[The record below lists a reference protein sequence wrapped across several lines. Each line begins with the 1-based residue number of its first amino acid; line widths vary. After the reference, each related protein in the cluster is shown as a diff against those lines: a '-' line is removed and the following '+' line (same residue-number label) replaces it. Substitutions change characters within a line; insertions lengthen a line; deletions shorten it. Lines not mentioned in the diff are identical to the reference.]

1 MAREHHIPSCK
12 VKLDGTELA
21 LEKAARLTRVEVDL
35 GVDLFG
41 SCALVFNDPQME
53 LMNGTDFSSG
63 ARIEVSLGFASKL
76 SPVFDGEIVALEP
89 AFRRDQPP
97 ALRVVCFESL
107 HRLGLS
113 QATRSFNDVDTA
125 DAATQI
131 GQEHGLTAEGPAGTK
146 EHFLQGNLT
155 DAAFLKRLAA
165 KAGQHLRIDGKKIII
180 SAPPS
185 AAPIELAPG
194 DQILKM
200 KVKVSTESQVESVSV
215 HGWDPKAKAE
225 IVGTASGEGD
235 IGEGARTYGNGKT
248 LSVEGMH
255 TPADQSTA
263 ETMAKGR
270 MRKLAEGFVT
280 AEAQVTG
287 DPRLLPGIAVTC
299 SKLGEQLDGTYRIE
313 KAQHVFSKF
322 GYRVNFNAVRTAK
335 KANADAVKNEKL
347 QQQVAETPAG
357 EVADG
362 DERLKPTAKKQAAL
376 LVEAA
381 KDGMPLVEECPSASS
396 TMSEVA

>member
-1 MAREHHIPSCK
+1 MAREHHIPTCK
-12 VKLDGTELA
+12 VKLDGSDLPV
-21 LEKAARLTRVEVDL
+21 EKAARLTRVEVDL
-35 GVDLFG
+35 NVDLFG

-53 LMNGTDFSSG
+53 LMNGTDFAAG

-76 SPVFDGEIVALEP
+76 GPVFDGEVVALEP

-113 QATRSFNDVDTA
+113 QATRSLNDVDA
-125 DAATQI
+125 NDAATQI
-131 GQEHGLTAEGPAGTK
+131 GQEHGLTAEAPTGTK
-146 EHFLQGNLT
+146 EHFLQGNVT
-155 DAAFLKRLAA
+155 DAAFLKRLAQ
-165 KAGQHLRIDGKKIII
+165 KAGQHLRIDGKKIVI
-180 SAPPS
+180 SAPLS
-185 AAPIELAPG
+185 AQPIELAPG

-200 KVKVSTESQVESVSV
+200 KVKVSTQSQVESVSV

-235 IGEGARTYGNGKT
+235 VGEGARTYGNGKT
-248 LSVEGMH
+248 LSIEGTH
-255 TPADQSTA
+255 APADQQTA
-263 ETMAKGR
+263 EEMAKGR

-287 DPRLLPGIAVTC
+287 DPRLLPGAAVNC

-313 KAQHVFSKF
+313 KAHHVFSKF

-335 KANADAVKNEKL
+335 KANADTAKAEKMAAL
-347 QQQVAETPAG
+347 VPETPVT
-357 EVADG
+357 EVEDG
-362 DERLKPTAKKQAAL
+362 DERIQPAARQAAVLKQAAQ
-376 LVEAA
+376 
-381 KDGMPLVEECPSASS
+381 DGMPLVEECASASS